1 MLDGVGRLGRIHQPR
16 RNRCPGDMQR
26 LPQPRPAGRHGPY
39 CRQHQRRPAHPR
51 YRIRLVAEGLRRIRL
66 YLRHRGPTAR
76 RPGRQPAANRAPAG
90 PTQSATDPQDSR
102 ADRRR
107 RRKENSADR
116 RGARR
121 HLARIRR
128 PGHPAAQDRRA
139 RNPLPGHRTRPRRDR
154 TFRSH
159 RAVRGSPGRGSCW
172 LRLAGRI
179 ARTRLH
185 AVHLDHRR
193 TELRSRAPAAVD
205 RLARQTQ
212 RLTLHRC
219 AITGLEE
226 ERALPAP
233 ENDQE
238 RWTSS
243 TRKYTPI
250 CSAPRRH
257 SRSWMRLVSRACYS
271 MNISERMGTGRPK
284 PGYRLADGTFRPI
297 GPNAESAALRHPE
310 RFAFLM
316 RVDRRDPGIEGWGET
331 LAAAPDF
338 KALRTLVAT
347 PTEGA
352 LFEDGGY
359 DRLLKAARADSL
371 PLFVTCPGRML
382 LLAGYAERFPD
393 VQFVIDHC
401 GAAFDSLRGEA
412 TIDDAVGMAR
422 YPNVAYKW
430 AHAQALLSTTA
441 YPLPDL
447 EPKLRRAVDAYDPE
461 RVMWAKI

>member
-1 MLDGVGRLGRIHQPR
+1 MDIVDAQVHANMLGTEVTLAVMDALGVQGVLFDEYQRTDGDG
-16 RNRCPGDMQR
+16 
-26 LPQPRPAGRHGPY
+26 
-39 CRQHQRRPAHPR
+39 
-51 YRIRLVAEGLRRIRL
+51 
-66 YLRHRGPTAR
+66 
-76 RPGRQPAANRAPAG
+76 
-90 PTQSATDPQDSR
+90 
-102 ADRRR
+102 
-107 RRKENSADR
+107 
-116 RGARR
+116 
-121 HLARIRR
+121 
-128 PGHPAAQDRRA
+128 AAQ
-139 RNPLPGHRTRPRRDR
+139 
-154 TFRSH
+154 
-159 RAVRGSPGRGSCW
+159 
-172 LRLAGRI
+172 
-179 ARTRLH
+179 
-185 AVHLDHRR
+185 
-193 TELRSRAPAAVD
+193 
-205 RLARQTQ
+205 
-212 RLTLHRC
+212 
-219 AITGLEE
+219 
-226 ERALPAP
+226 
-233 ENDQE
+233 
-238 RWTSS
+238 
-243 TRKYTPI
+243 
-250 CSAPRRH
+250 
-257 SRSWMRLVSRACYS
+257 
-271 MNISERMGTGRPK
+271 

-316 RVDRRDPGIEGWGET
+316 RVDPRDPGIEGWGET

-441 YPLPDL
+441 YPFPDL

-461 RVMWAKI
+461 RVMWASDYTTTRWRANWGEALFSIRHYPSLSEEEKAWILGPHRPPDSELASAANAGEPSVVSPHLASSSAAVTNGRTQRMTSNYAVCTATVGTILGPHVMRDVARPARLRTSCTAHPRPNHATTSENVPPLFTGGQVVAGSNPVSPTEERSFGLRIWLRRRLH